1 MTSKTFCIEKWI
13 SSTIYLH
20 TGTTH
25 SCHHPGPHEIPLQ
38 EIKFNPRALH
48 NTEYK
53 KQQRQI
59 MLDGSRPA
67 ECEYCWRSE
76 DSNGTIRS
84 DRQIANEKFQDQE
97 YIKQLNAVD
106 DVDPKHLEVGFSNGC
121 NFKCA
126 YCGPAASSKW
136 TEEINQYGPYPT
148 SDNFGQRI
156 TIPIL
161 EREENPYVEAFWKW
175 FPDLYNDLETLRVT
189 GGEPLLSKHTF
200 TLLDYVIA
208 NPKSNLTLSI
218 NTNLGVDSAIIEK
231 FLDRLSLIKQ
241 GIHVKKISIHT
252 SNEASG
258 ARAEYIRYGLNY
270 NEWLGNIKKLVD
282 KGISV
287 SLMSVPN
294 LLGVT
299 SFQDMLVDLHNI
311 GGNTIKVGTSHLTY
325 PKFLDIRLLPREW
338 SFYLHDSLNYMTV
351 KNSDSE
357 CISRFEQTI
366 NHFNLEIDNRKILLQ
381 DLKKFIVEYDRRR
394 GTTFNSVFPEYVQ
407 WMSTIDQSPL

>member
-1 MTSKTFCIEKWI
+1 
-13 SSTIYLH
+13 
-20 TGTTH
+20 
-25 SCHHPGPHEIPLQ
+25 
-38 EIKFNPRALH
+38 
-48 NTEYK
+48 
-53 KQQRQI
+53 
-59 MLDGSRPA
+59 MLNGSRPT

-76 DSNGTIRS
+76 DSNSNIRS

-97 YIKQLNAVD
+97 YIKHLTAVD
-106 DVDPKHLEVGFSNGC
+106 DVNPKYLEVGFSNGC

-136 TEEINQYGPYPT
+136 TEEIIQYGPYPT

-175 FPDLYNDLETLRVT
+175 FPDLYNDLETLRIT

-200 TLLDYVIA
+200 TLLDYVIS
-208 NPKSNLTLSI
+208 NPNSNLTLSI

-252 SNEASG
+252 SNEAAG

-270 NEWLGNIKKLVD
+270 NEWLDNIKKLVD
-282 KGISV
+282 KDISV

-299 SFQDMLVDLHNI
+299 SFQDMLIDLHNI
-311 GGNTIKVGTSHLTY
+311 GGNTIKVSTSYLTY

-338 SFYLHDSLNYMTV
+338 AFYLHDNLNYMTI
-351 KNSDSE
+351 KNFDLE
-357 CISRFEQTI
+357 CISRLEQTI

-394 GTTFNSVFPEYVQ
+394 ETNFNSVFPEYLQ
-407 WMSTIDQSPL
+407 WISTID